1 MTSAKC
7 VGKGNQ
13 IFPKGE
19 DPDLLLVEGG
29 FGCKAIREKECTL
42 SDQDYK
48 IGWNCLDKVE
58 RQQWIVDIEEKWY
71 RLEKLPA
78 SEVQVKKKKLENVGK
93 SQRQRILLKKIMR
106 QGMVKWQVLRYMV
119 WMVRLGMLNDSM
131 KGKV

>member
-78 SEVQVKKKKLENVGK
+78 SEVQVKKKKTRK
-93 SQRQRILLKKIMR
+93 RRQVTETEDIVEEDNEARD
-106 QGMVKWQVLRYMV
+106 GQVAGPALHGV
-119 WMVRLGMLNDSM
+119 DGQAGDVE
-131 KGKV
+131 